1 MSFRNDE
8 SWTYKYCFCFSPH
21 VSPVFFK
28 VFSHFPRL
36 TCRVLRF
43 QPPAAGLKR
52 QAKRK
57 MEAQDKAQAKSL
69 KAGTGGGPS
78 VFFLAG
84 GNAHNFSGGFQ
95 RGLVLNGESHLE
107 MDDDWGIPLWQNG
120 SHLYISFGPR
130 KPVMNGVLA
139 PTKRFYNPCN

>member
-1 MSFRNDE
+1 MRHVCHFLKGKVICLFEMMSHEHTNIVFV
-8 SWTYKYCFCFSPH
+8 FSPH

-78 VFFLAG
+78 VFFGRG
-84 GNAHNFSGGFQ
+84 GECAQFFWGVPKRVGVEWRIPS
-95 RGLVLNGESHLE
+95 RNG
-107 MDDDWGIPLWQNG
+107 
-120 SHLYISFGPR
+120 
-130 KPVMNGVLA
+130 
-139 PTKRFYNPCN
+139 